1 MPELVIES
9 MGLCCRH
16 GDVVAVSGLDLAVPR
31 GSVFGFLGPNG
42 AGKTSTIRMLLGL
55 KAPASGTL
63 RLLGEEVRA
72 GAAVALGRI
81 GSMVEHPSLYPHL
94 TAGENLRITC
104 RMRGLGPREVDRVLE
119 RVGLVAAADQ
129 LVRTFSLGMRQRL
142 GLALAWVGEPELL
155 ILDEPTNGLD
165 PAGMRD
171 IRALLKELP
180 RAKGTTVF
188 LSSHLLGEV
197 EQVASHVGVLHQG
210 RLRFQ
215 GTLEALKAGVGHS
228 LRIGVSEPER
238 ALALLQGAGYGATP
252 GEEGSLQVS
261 YLGEAQAARI
271 NALLVAAGLGVHH
284 LAMEPSSLER
294 IFLGLTE
301 VA

>member
-1 MPELVIES
+1 MSELVIES

-16 GDVVAVSGLDLAVPR
+16 GNVVAVSELDLAVPK
-31 GSVFGFLGPNG
+31 GSVYGFLGPNG

-55 KAPASGTL
+55 KAPAAGSL
-63 RLLGEEVRA
+63 RLLGEEVGGGSA
-72 GAAVALGRI
+72 SILGRI

-94 TAGENLRITC
+94 TAAENLRITGG
-104 RMRGLGPREVDRVLE
+104 MRGLRPRAEALALE
-119 RVGLVAAADQ
+119 RVGLAATAGQ

-142 GLALAWVGEPELL
+142 GLALAWLGEPELL

-215 GTLEALKAGVGHS
+215 GTLEALKEGVGHT

-238 ALALLQGAGYGATP
+238 ALALLQGAGYTAAPGA
-252 GEEGSLQVS
+252 EGSLQAS

-271 NALLVAAGLGVHH
+271 NALLVDAGLGVHH
-284 LAMEPSSLER
+284 LAVEPSSLER